1 MCTISIN
8 LRPSGKGLESP
19 GSLFVRAVHR
29 REVLTLTL
37 PYRLYLSEWN
47 AEEHCVICPS
57 GSALER
63 REYLLETE
71 RSLRD
76 DMRRLKEHLASLESK
91 NPVYTVRDVLD
102 ILRCRRG
109 SCLLKS
115 YASAKAAELRLQGQE
130 RTAEAYLSAAR
141 SLLRFNGERDI
152 PLNTLDASLI
162 RRYEAWLKNS
172 RLSLNTVSFYMRNL
186 RALLNRAVSEGLIE
200 SPHANPFSQVYTGV
214 QPTRKRALSKEE
226 VRILDKL
233 DFTDDSLSSKNVG
246 LQQALDIFLFCFHA
260 RGMSFV
266 DVAYLKK
273 TDVRDGVISYLR
285 RKTGQLLELRI
296 TPAMQSIIE
305 HYEEATK
312 DIPFLFPL
320 IREPDKPHRPQ
331 YLAALKVQ
339 NNRLHRIERRLGWKK
354 KLTTH
359 VTRHSWATIAK
370 GEHLPLW
377 VISEGLGH
385 ANEKV
390 TYTYLA
396 SFDRSVMDKAVDKVS
411 AAIRRAG

>member
-1 MCTISIN
+1 MCTITVN
-8 LRPSGKGLESP
+8 LRPSSKGLESP
-19 GSLFVRAVHR
+19 GSLFIRAVHH
-29 REVLTLTL
+29 REVLT
-37 PYRLYLSEWN
+37 YRLYLSEWN
-47 AEEHCVICPS
+47 AESRCIVYPVP
-57 GSALER
+57 LNTER
-63 REYLLETE
+63 RDYLLETE
-71 RSLRD
+71 RAIRD
-76 DMRRLKEHLASLESK
+76 DIHCLKAHLASLEAYK
-91 NPVYTVRDVLD
+91 PTYTVHDVLN

-109 SCLLKS
+109 SKLLKG
-115 YASAKAAELRLQGQE
+115 YAYGKAVELRLQSRE
-130 RTAEAYLSAAR
+130 RTAEAYLSATR
-141 SLLRFNGERDI
+141 SLIRFNDGRDI
-152 PLNTLDASLI
+152 PLEKLDAPLM
-162 RRYEAWLKNS
+162 RRYEAWLKS
-172 RLSLNTVSFYMRNL
+172 STLSLNTISFYMRNL

-233 DFTDDSLSSKNVG
+233 DLTRNDMKTKDIG
-246 LQQALDIFLFCFHA
+246 LCQALDIFLFCFHA

-305 HYEEATK
+305 YYEETTK
-312 DIPFLFPL
+312 DSPFLFPL

-339 NNRLHRIERRLGWKK
+339 NNRLHRIECRLGWKK

-370 GEHLPLW
+370 GERLPLW